1 MSQPN
6 AVLFD
11 ELGPRGRRRVRTL
24 TVVSAVVLVLV
35 LVLAVVR
42 LAQNGQFAYD
52 LWAPLVD
59 PTTEEF
65 PLVWQRLGRGLLWTL
80 AVAAVAMAGSL
91 VIGVGIAVARLSLG
105 RYGRLPLVAVV
116 ELFRGLPVVV
126 TILYV
131 SIALPVLGVD
141 LSDNWFLAIGLIVYN
156 CVVISEIV
164 RAGVLAVPH
173 GQVEAGQ
180 AVGLRPSQVMR
191 SIQLPQAFRSMLPA
205 IISQLVVILK
215 DTALGA
221 VVLNG
226 VTELT
231 RQGQQLRNFFDN
243 ALQTFFVVA
252 VIYVVVNILLGK
264 AAEVLERRLSRSRT
278 ASASAVAEDEESVR
292 V

>member
-11 ELGPRGRRRVRTL
+11 ELGPRGRRRVRVL
-24 TVVSAVVLVLV
+24 TVASAAVLAVV

-59 PTTEEF
+59 PTTDEF

-80 AVAAVAMAGSL
+80 AIAAVAMAGSL
-91 VIGVGIAVARLSLG
+91 VIGVVIAVARLSLG

-131 SIALPVLGVD
+131 SIALPILGVD
-141 LSDNWFLAIGLIVYN
+141 LSDNWFLAIGLVVYN

-252 VIYVVVNILLGK
+252 VIYIVVNILLGK
-264 AAEVLERRLSRSRT
+264 AAERLERRLSRSRT
-278 ASASAVAEDEESVR
+278 ASAVAEEEEAVR